1 MKAKEITSENMDAL
15 ALEIIEFLQK
25 NDLFQDVSIY
35 CNNKR
40 ISSNVITEGD
50 LVKTELGAYYVIGN
64 CNVSS
69 IVEFNNPNT
78 ITMTFEGPLYMV
90 LNYGPAK
97 TEEAFSALFIKYGL
111 YYELGYAWSLAAYPV

>member
-1 MKAKEITSENMDAL
+1 MKAKEITSESMDAL
-15 ALEIIEFLQK
+15 TLEIIEFLQQ
-25 NDLFQDVSIY
+25 NQLFQDVNIF

-40 ISSNVITEGD
+40 FSSSYSAGSEMVKGQLAVYYITD
-50 LVKTELGAYYVIGN
+50 S
-64 CNVSS
+64 CNVAE

-97 TEEAFSALFIKYGL
+97 TEAEFLKLFTKYGL
-111 YYELGYAWSLAAYPV
+111 YYELGYAWSLAAYPA